1 MTIKRQKF
9 LHLKNFKENFKN
21 LKKESN
27 HNTRCLAVSNVE
39 MEKETRKIFD

>member
-9 LHLKNFKENFKN
+9 LHLKNFKN